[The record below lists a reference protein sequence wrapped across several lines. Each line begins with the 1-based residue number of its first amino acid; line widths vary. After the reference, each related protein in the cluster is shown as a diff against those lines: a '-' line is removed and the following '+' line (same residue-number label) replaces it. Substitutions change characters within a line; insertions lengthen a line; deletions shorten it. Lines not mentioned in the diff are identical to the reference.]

1 VPESPVYFDHHA
13 TTPTD
18 PRVVEAM
25 APWWTERFG
34 NPASATH
41 RYGWEAAAAVED
53 ARERIARAIGAGDPA
68 EIVFTSGTTE
78 SDNLAIQGV
87 ARGSRGRGAAIATS
101 AIEHPAVLDTCRALA
116 AEGFELCVL
125 PVGSD
130 GLLDPAAVD
139 AACGER
145 TLLVSVGAAN
155 SEIGVLQPLAEIGEV
170 CRRRSVLLHSDAA
183 QAVGKIPLDVAG
195 LGVDLLSFCAHKL
208 YGPKGIGALYVR
220 KRSAK
225 PTGGERSSSGKR
237 SAKPTEGER
246 SSSGPRLRLEPILHG
261 GGHERGRRSGTLPV
275 PLVVGFARAVELCLE
290 DLPGEAKRLAELRDR
305 LWARL
310 SAGLEGVRRNGHAQR
325 RLPGNLHVAFE
336 GVEADALIASLR
348 EFALSAGSAC
358 ASGSGEPSHVLRAL
372 GLPDALARGSLRVGL
387 GRSNTQAQV
396 DRLAD
401 RLIEEVSR
409 LRARRAAGAGVHPPA
424 GR

>member
-1 VPESPVYFDHHA
+1 VSEPPIYFDHHA

-53 ARERIARAIGAGDPA
+53 ARERIARAIGAEDPA

-87 ARGSRGRGAAIATS
+87 ARASRDRGARIATS
-101 AIEHPAVLDTCRALA
+101 AIEHPAVLDTCRRLA
-116 AEGFELCVL
+116 AEGLELCVL

-130 GLLDPAAVD
+130 GLLDPAAVE
-139 AACGER
+139 AALGER

-155 SEIGVLQPLAEIGEV
+155 SEIGVLQPLAEIAEL
-170 CRRRSVLLHSDAA
+170 CRRRGVLLHSDAA
-183 QAVGKIPLDVAG
+183 QAVGKIPIDVAQI
-195 LGVDLLSFCAHKL
+195 GVDLLSFCAHKL

-220 KRSAK
+220 KRSAQ
-225 PTGGERSSSGKR
+225 
-237 SAKPTEGER
+237 PTEGER
-246 SSSGPRLRLEPILHG
+246 SSSVPGPRLRLEPILHG

-275 PLVVGFARAVELCLE
+275 PLVVGFARAIELCLE
-290 DLPGEAKRLAELRDR
+290 DLDAEAKRLAELRDR

-310 SAGLEGVRRNGHAQR
+310 SAGLPGVSRNGHAQR

-387 GRSNTQAQV
+387 GRSNTQGQV

-401 RLIEEVSR
+401 RLIEEVTR
-409 LRARRAAGAGVHPPA
+409 LRARRAGATGAQPAAGG
-424 GR
+424 